1 MDNDKV
7 LKIINYYGLKHQLKK
22 LSEEHH
28 ELLEAIYE
36 YFGSDNGDKE
46 HIKEE
51 IADVMVI
58 LDQIINY
65 FNIKTDD
72 IKSVMINKINR
83 TLKRIEDERRKD

>member
-36 YFGSDNGDKE
+36 YFGSDNGDKD

-83 TLKRIEDERRKD
+83 TLKRMEDERRKD

>member
-1 MDNDKV
+1 MNNDGV

-58 LDQIINY
+58 LDQIVNY

-72 IKSVMINKINR
+72 IESIMIDKINR
-83 TLKRIEDERRKD
+83 TLKRMDDERRKD

>member
-51 IADVMVI
+51 IADVMVV
-58 LDQIINY
+58 LDQIVNY

-72 IKSVMINKINR
+72 IKSVMTDKINR